1 MVTNVATNNSGQGIN
16 DPLEKSEEERMDKQC
31 DFPLYGWDDG
41 KIYFWDEERKQ
52 EWCVSDDGVLY
63 QQLVETCKKHF
74 LEKSGQKR

>member
-16 DPLEKSEEERMDKQC
+16 DPLEKSEEERMDKQD

-41 KIYFWDEERKQ
+41 KVYYWDEERKH

-63 QQLVETCKKHF
+63 QRLVEP
-74 LEKSGQKR
+74 GQQRIL